1 MILLEY
7 EAKNIIASHNIA
19 IPSGQ
24 IMAKDTVIVHAPFL
38 PLVIKAQVPIGG
50 RGKLGG
56 IRVIDT
62 GRDYEESVKKL
73 WHTKLRN
80 HLPSMLL
87 LEEKLDIDR
96 EFYLSL
102 LIDAASAD
110 ILIVA
115 HPSGGIEVEENDQDD
130 FLKLPYVPGEEN
142 RIGESLAELFDLPD
156 QVFVLQDMVRNLGQC
171 FVKNDAT
178 LLEVNPLILTKSGDL
193 VVADCKMTLDDAAA
207 FRHPE
212 WDFETP
218 IESNNFVELDATG
231 TIATVANGAGL
242 AMATVDA
249 VTSAG
254 YRPINFLD
262 VGGGASEDLILE
274 SFTNLQS
281 YPNIKA
287 IVINIFAGITRCDDV
302 AKAIVAA
309 KNRFPTLPPLYI
321 RLTGTNFDEAATI
334 LNEAHIELQRDLDSC
349 LKRLVKEVARG

>member
-7 EAKNIIASHNIA
+7 EAKSILKTRTVP
-19 IPSGQ
+19 IPTATVVRRGEVVP
-24 IMAKDTVIVHAPFL
+24 DTPLPIV
-38 PLVIKAQVPIGG
+38 VKSQVPTGG
-50 RGKLGG
+50 RGKQGG
-56 IRVIDT
+56 IRIVDT
-62 GRDYEESVKKL
+62 TNELSKTVEALFNLSIGTY
-73 WHTKLRN
+73 T
-80 HLPSMLL
+80 PQTLL

-142 RIGESLAELFDLPD
+142 RIGESLAELFDLPE

-171 FVKNDAT
+171 FVRNDAT

-212 WDFETP
+212 WNFETP
-218 IESNNFVELDATG
+218 TENNNFVELDATG

-349 LKRLVKEVARG
+349 LKKLVKEVARG